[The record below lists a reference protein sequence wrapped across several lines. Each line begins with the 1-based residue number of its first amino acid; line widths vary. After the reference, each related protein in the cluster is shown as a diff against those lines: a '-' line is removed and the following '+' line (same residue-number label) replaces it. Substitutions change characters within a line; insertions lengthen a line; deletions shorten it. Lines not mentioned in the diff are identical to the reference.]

1 MSNYIIR
8 PATIN
13 DVPFLAKT
21 IIEAEKSGSSK
32 IGLANTFNLTE
43 NELNNY
49 LIQILD
55 EEIDGCEFSIS
66 SFVIVEYN
74 NEPVASLGGWI
85 ENENEDNQPS
95 SILKSNLIGFV
106 FPEEKLMELKK
117 NSEVLKDIQ
126 FKRTPNVHQIE
137 YGFVDV
143 KHRGFGLT
151 NKLITELLKIAKKEN
166 PDLKKSQVQVFENNT
181 SIIRVF
187 NKHGYVEIERR
198 VSTHPSILEY
208 FPSNIKLILEKKL

>member
-21 IIEAEKSGSSK
+21 IFEAEKSGSSK

-66 SFVIVEYN
+66 SFVIVEYTMN
-74 NEPVASLGGWI
+74 LLLLLEGG
-85 ENENEDNQPS
+85 
-95 SILKSNLIGFV
+95 LK
-106 FPEEKLMELKK
+106 M
-117 NSEVLKDIQ
+117 
-126 FKRTPNVHQIE
+126 RM
-137 YGFVDV
+137 
-143 KHRGFGLT
+143 
-151 NKLITELLKIAKKEN
+151 KII
-166 PDLKKSQVQVFENNT
+166 S
-181 SIIRVF
+181 
-187 NKHGYVEIERR
+187 H
-198 VSTHPSILEY
+198 HPS
-208 FPSNIKLILEKKL
+208 